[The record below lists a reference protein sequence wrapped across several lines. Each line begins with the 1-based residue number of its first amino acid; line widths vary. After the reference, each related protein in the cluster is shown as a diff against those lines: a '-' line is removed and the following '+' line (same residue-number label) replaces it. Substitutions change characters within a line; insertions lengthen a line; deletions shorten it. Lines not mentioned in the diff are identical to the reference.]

1 MLTLEHIYPKIVKV
15 VLQKSGPAR
24 VEINNEIHGEIK
36 SGIVLLIGITH
47 DDSEKDVDYLCEKII
62 NLRIFESEGK
72 YFEKSILEVSEEILA
87 ISQFTL
93 YASCRKGRRPDF
105 IEAAKPEVAKPLYDK
120 FIEKLKAKGIK
131 VETGVFGAD
140 MQVHLVNQ
148 GPITLII
155 DSKLN

>member
-1 MLTLEHIYPKIVKV
+1 MLTLQHNNSRKLKI

-24 VEINNEIHGEIK
+24 VEIENKIHGEIK

-47 DDSEKDVDYLCEKII
+47 DDTEKDIEYLVEKII

-72 YFEKSILEVSEEILA
+72 YFEKSILEVGEEILA

-105 IEAAKPEVAKPLYDK
+105 IEASKPEIAKPLYDK
-120 FIEKLKAKGIK
+120 FIEKLKEKGIN
-131 VETGVFGAD
+131 VQTGVFGAD

>member
-1 MLTLEHIYPKIVKV
+1 MKV
-15 VLQKSGPAR
+15 VLQKSGPAK
-24 VEINNEIHGEIK
+24 VEIENKVHGEIK
-36 SGIVLLIGITH
+36 SGIVLLIGVTH
-47 DDSEKDVDYLCEKII
+47 DDTEKDIEYLVEKIS

-72 YFEKSILEVSEEILA
+72 YFEKSIIEVGEEILA

-120 FIEKLKAKGIK
+120 FIEKLKEKGIK
-131 VETGVFGAD
+131 VQTGVFGAD

>member
-1 MLTLEHIYPKIVKV
+1 MKV

-24 VEINNEIHGEIK
+24 VEINNKIHGEIK
-36 SGIVLLIGITH
+36 SGIVILIGITH
-47 DDSEKDVDYLCEKII
+47 DDTEKDIEYLVEKIL
-62 NLRIFESEGK
+62 NLRVFESEGK
-72 YFEKSILEVSEEILA
+72 YFEKSILEVGEEILA

-105 IEAAKPEVAKPLYDK
+105 IEAAKPDIAKPLYDK
-120 FIEKLKAKGIK
+120 FIEALKAKGAK
-131 VETGVFGAD
+131 VQTGVFGAD

-155 DSKLN
+155 DSHSPKVS

>member
-1 MLTLEHIYPKIVKV
+1 MLTLQHNKSRKLTI

-24 VEINNEIHGEIK
+24 EELENKIPGELK

-47 DDSEKDVDYLCEKII
+47 DDTEKDIEYLVEKII

-72 YFEKSILEVSEEILA
+72 YFEKSILEVGEEILA

-105 IEAAKPEVAKPLYDK
+105 IEAAKPEIAKPLYDK
-120 FIEKLKAKGIK
+120 FIEKLKEKGLN
-131 VETGVFGAD
+131 VQTGVFGAD

-155 DSKLN
+155 DSKLT

>member
-1 MLTLEHIYPKIVKV
+1 MKV
-15 VLQKSGPAR
+15 VLQKSGSAR
-24 VEINNEIHGEIK
+24 VEIENKIHGEIK

-47 DDSEKDVDYLCEKII
+47 DDNEKDIEYLVEKIT

-120 FIEKLKAKGIK
+120 FIEKLKEKGIK
-131 VETGVFGAD
+131 VQTGVFGAD

>member
-1 MLTLEHIYPKIVKV
+1 MKV

-24 VEINNEIHGEIK
+24 VEIENKIHGEIK
-36 SGIVLLIGITH
+36 SGIVILIGITH
-47 DDSEKDVDYLCEKII
+47 NDNEKDIEYLVEKIT

-72 YFEKSILEVSEEILA
+72 YFEKSILEVGEEILA

-105 IEAAKPEVAKPLYDK
+105 IEAAKPEIAKPLYDK
-120 FIEKLKAKGIK
+120 FIEKLKEKGIN
-131 VETGVFGAD
+131 VQTGVFGAD

>member
-1 MLTLEHIYPKIVKV
+1 MKI

-24 VEINNEIHGEIK
+24 VEIDGKVHGQIK
-36 SGIVLLIGITH
+36 KGIVLFIGITQ
-47 DDSEKDVDYLCEKII
+47 DDNEQDIEYLSEKIA
-62 NLRIFESEGK
+62 NLRIFECEGK
-72 YFEKSILEVSEEILA
+72 YFEKSILEIGTEILA

-105 IEAAKPEVAKPLYDK
+105 AEAAKPDIAKPLYEQ
-120 FIEKLKAKGIK
+120 FITKLREKGLQ

-140 MQVHLVNQ
+140 MQVHLVNE

-155 DSKLN
+155 DSKSPKNTIS

>member
-1 MLTLEHIYPKIVKV
+1 MKV

-24 VEINNEIHGEIK
+24 VEIENKVHGEIK

-47 DDSEKDVDYLCEKII
+47 DDTEKDIEYLVEKIT

-72 YFEKSILEVSEEILA
+72 YFEKSILEVGEEILA

-105 IEAAKPEVAKPLYDK
+105 IEAAKPEIAKPLYDK
-120 FIEKLKAKGIK
+120 FIEKLKEKGIT
-131 VETGVFGAD
+131 VQTGVFGAD

-155 DSKLN
+155 DSRC

>member
-1 MLTLEHIYPKIVKV
+1 MLTLQHNNPKTLKV

-24 VEINNEIHGEIK
+24 VEIENKIHGEIK

-47 DDSEKDVDYLCEKII
+47 DDTEKDIEYLVEKIT

-72 YFEKSILEVSEEILA
+72 YFEKSILEVGDEILA

-105 IEAAKPEVAKPLYDK
+105 IEAAKPEIAKPLYDK
-120 FIEKLKAKGIK
+120 FIEKLKEKGIT
-131 VETGVFGAD
+131 VQTGVFGAD
-140 MQVHLVNQ
+140 MQVYLVNQ

-155 DSKLN
+155 DSKLT

>member
-1 MLTLEHIYPKIVKV
+1 MKV

-24 VEINNEIHGEIK
+24 VEIENKVHGEIK

-47 DDSEKDVDYLCEKII
+47 DDTEKDIEYLVEKIT

-72 YFEKSILEVSEEILA
+72 YFEKSILEVGEEILA

-105 IEAAKPEVAKPLYDK
+105 IEAAKPEIAKPLYDK
-120 FIEKLKAKGIK
+120 FIEKLKEKGLT
-131 VETGVFGAD
+131 VQTGVFGAD

>member
-1 MLTLEHIYPKIVKV
+1 MKV

-24 VEINNEIHGEIK
+24 VEIENKVHGEIK

-47 DDSEKDVDYLCEKII
+47 DDTEKDIEYLVEKVT

-72 YFEKSILEVSEEILA
+72 YFEKSILEVGEEILA

-105 IEAAKPEVAKPLYDK
+105 IEAAKPEIAKPLYDK
-120 FIEKLKAKGIK
+120 FIEKLKEKGIT
-131 VETGVFGAD
+131 VQTGVFGAD